1 MSDNISNIKNS
12 VYRFNFSL
20 AKISGEVKSNAFI
33 PIPKGIIKY
42 LEIDDNLA
50 NMGYVGSV
58 IFNNFYG
65 ILDKL
70 GLGAGIS
77 DSTTLFDITIENL
90 DFGETNIQDNSIQT
104 LVILQNNTDPSNN
117 TVDKSIIYNFEEYS
131 VNLLQQ
137 KKLEPSTVSGK
148 ITESIYNILA
158 NCFKGDAIINKDSFA
173 ALGGSSNE
181 MSVNTS
187 ILKTNSFY
195 DFLKILYKYL
205 LLTGKNNSPGL
216 LQLENF
222 LQENNEKKRV
232 VRKFTIRP
240 LFDKIR
246 SLVDKIN
253 KGDTNLAEEVLE
265 QFTIGGE
272 SDRPSFRENIIETL
286 TVLRPDFKTLYETKW
301 INYTGVTTLQNL
313 TDVIA
318 LDVKYDSL
326 RKGFERD
333 ALNSKLSNLPAR
345 IDISPANTIEKV
357 LAFDYP
363 VITDDNLL
371 EQGITSMVYKSFIYD
386 NTAVI
391 FTTLGNPYRKP
402 GSFIL
407 LNGGEEDDR
416 NSSVRGYWFIIGVK
430 HIFQNEIYSN
440 EITAVKIFIEG
451 KNNFQEGSRDPI
463 QAVNSGTNQTPTTPS
478 DFVDPNSSNFSSTL
492 NDTQLPA
499 PSDSSSDGLS
509 LLPEISPGEPVADSA
524 PITNPATNTPASN
537 PSDFTSPN
545 GTSTPSNLNDGQLPT
560 PSPEGYDGPSDS
572 LFPTP
577 EGIPFESDVDQSRG
591 VTATVLGPSDPNNP
605 TTKRIQQLSEQW
617 QQSRGQTGQVDPV
630 VGARI
635 AARNARRNAIL

>member
-12 VYRFNFSL
+12 VYSFNFSL
-20 AKISGEVKSNAFI
+20 AKLSGEVKSNAFI

-77 DSTTLFDITIENL
+77 DSTTLFDINIENL
-90 DFGETNIQDNSIQT
+90 DFNETNIQDNSIQT

-117 TVDKSIIYNFEEYS
+117 SIDKSIIYNFEEYS
-131 VNLLQQ
+131 VNLLRQ

-158 NCFKGDAIINKDSFA
+158 NCFKGDAIIEKDSFTT
-173 ALGGSSNE
+173 LRSGSNE

-205 LLTGKNNSPGL
+205 LLTGINNSPGL

-222 LQENNEKKRV
+222 LEENNGKRSV
-232 VRKFTIRP
+232 VRKFTIKP

-246 SLVDKIN
+246 SLIEKI
-253 KGDTNLAEEVLE
+253 KRGDLNLVEEVLE

-272 SDRPSFRENIIETL
+272 SDKPSFRENIIETV
-286 TVLRPDFKTLYETKW
+286 TVIRPDFKTLYESKW

-313 TDVIA
+313 TDVIS
-318 LDVKYDSL
+318 LDVKYDDL

-333 ALNSKLSNLPAR
+333 ALVNKLSNLPAR
-345 IDISPANTIEKV
+345 VDISPVNTIEKV

-363 VITDDNLL
+363 VVSGDNLL
-371 EQGITSMVYKSFIYD
+371 EQGITSMIYKSFIYD

-391 FTTLGNPYRKP
+391 FKTLGNPYRKP
-402 GSFIL
+402 GSFIR
-407 LNGGEEDDR
+407 LNGGEDGDK
-416 NSSVRGYWFIIGVK
+416 NSSVTGYWFVIGIK
-430 HIFQNEIYSN
+430 HIFENEIYSN

-451 KNNFQEGSRDPI
+451 RDNFIE
-463 QAVNSGTNQTPTTPS
+463 VNRAPRQPVSTSMPQSPASAPS
-478 DFVDPNSSNFSSTL
+478 DFIEPNNTNTSSTL
-492 NDTQLPA
+492 NDNQLPTEA
-499 PSDSSSDGLS
+499 EGGYEEPSNS
-509 LLPEISPGEPVADSA
+509 LFPDISNGEPVIEPVTDAQPTVSTESNFDV
-524 PITNPATNTPASN
+524 PI
-537 PSDFTSPN
+537 
-545 GTSTPSNLNDGQLPT
+545 
-560 PSPEGYDGPSDS
+560 
-572 LFPTP
+572 P
-577 EGIPFESDVDQSRG
+577 EGIPFTE
-591 VTATVLGPSDPNNP
+591 
-605 TTKRIQQLSEQW
+605 
-617 QQSRGQTGQVDPV
+617 
-630 VGARI
+630 
-635 AARNARRNAIL
+635 